1 MFKFMRASAVKF
13 ERPTDSFVIVV
24 KPSDVKFST
33 HYTSVPFIYMVFTLF
48 WQDVYVVKF

>member
-1 MFKFMRASAVKF
+1 MFKFMRASAVKC
-13 ERPTDSFVIVV
+13 ERPTDSFVIVG